1 MSVRLFNTFS
11 NKTVTANSKNLY
23 TIPKT
28 RLQRYTLIVTSPA
41 IFRETQTWSRTQQI
55 RWDEMKNPN
64 YVYYLDNIF
73 NVDFGPQWA
82 STRVTT
88 YTSDLYWIDPTS
100 YPNVKSIHYVLWKE
114 GTTGYI
120 IQADSTTLKT
130 RGDGFTNEFKNLEKG
145 ARYRI
150 QLL

>member
-1 MSVRLFNTFS
+1 M
-11 NKTVTANSKNLY
+11 
-23 TIPKT
+23 
-28 RLQRYTLIVTSPA
+28 
-41 IFRETQTWSRTQQI
+41 
-55 RWDEMKNPN
+55 
-64 YVYYLDNIF
+64 DNIF

-100 YPNVKSIHYVLWKE
+100 YPNVKSIHYVLWEE

-120 IQADSTTLKT
+120 IQAENNIKT

-150 QLL
+150 QLVLEINGIIIIWKYTNWITIIDVRNEVNIKYSYLPRSNQVVLNNYSKVVRRNKCME